1 MLPKEKFFIGKCF
14 EERLID
20 TVVGSDALAMG
31 VNYPIEKVVF
41 TQLSKYYDGNISK
54 NLFDQLAGRA
64 GRKGY
69 FDEGNV
75 YYCEDFVN
83 NRGYP
88 LEAKGHNTGLLY
100 DLYMFMK
107 NEDINIQ
114 LTPRIKEILQEKTSI
129 QAEAEYI
136 AKFSYPQGNIQKNIR
151 DIEDD
156 IDYIKEEGFED
167 EVDKILGIGQRDEE
181 YDYYYDYYGYDEEEE
196 EIDDET
202 KENKQKLMKKEQE
215 FKENIAQVYFEEFS
229 PKKNCAIFTDILCGI
244 DPNIILDEYANPQN
258 FYDML
263 QFRKYVKSLPKQY
276 RRGLT
281 KIEEMIREIDDM
293 AIDAYRGSVST
304 SEISKQ
310 LKKENRLS
318 AGNIMK
324 VLKDQETIMK
334 MSEKA
339 DILEEQLKIAEEYG
353 LEDY

>member
-20 TVVGSDALAMG
+20 TVVGTDALAMG
-31 VNYPIEKVVF
+31 VNYPIENVVF

-83 NRGYP
+83 DRGYP
-88 LEAKGHNTGLLY
+88 LEAKGHDTSLLY
-100 DLYMFMK
+100 ALYMFK
-107 NEDINIQ
+107 PNEDINIQ
-114 LTPRIKEILQEKTSI
+114 LIPKIKEILQVKTSI
-129 QAEAEYI
+129 QEEAEYI
-136 AKFSYPQGNIQKNIR
+136 TKFSYPQGNIKKNMSYIKGN
-151 DIEDD
+151 

-167 EVDKILGIGQRDEE
+167 EVNRILGIGQREE
-181 YDYYYDYYGYDEEEE
+181 DDYYYDDYGYEEEEE
-196 EIDDET
+196 EIDEET
-202 KENKQKLMKKEQE
+202 RENKQELMKKEQE

-229 PKKNCAIFTDILCGI
+229 PEKNCAIFADILCGI
-244 DPNIILDEYANPQN
+244 DPNRILDEYANPRN

-276 RRGLT
+276 KRGLT
-281 KIEEMIREIDDM
+281 KVEDMIREVDDM
-293 AIDAYRGSVST
+293 AIDEYRGSVST
-304 SEISKQ
+304 NEISKR
-310 LKKENRLS
+310 LKKENRLN
-318 AGNIMK
+318 AKNIMQ
-324 VLKDQETIMK
+324 VLEDQKMAMK
-334 MSEKA
+334 MNEKA
-339 DILEEQLKIAEEYG
+339 DILEEQLRIAEEYG